1 MNSREIILKKI
12 QSALKNRSQL
22 PDPPTNLDQTLKTKL
37 DAVTPNSPAKLKAQ
51 FKLELEKVSGEF
63 HSVKN
68 VKQAAQLLSDIIE
81 ENDILQ
87 IAISGR
93 DLTKQVVATMSKL
106 HSTVEWIDPLSF
118 KDKNRKNELAQINT
132 ALVEPSFAIAD
143 IGALVFTY
151 NASRTTLPHFLAD
164 NIIAVIHGDLVVA
177 NQFELF
183 AKMPAPETKDMFMVV
198 GPSRTA
204 DIEKVLVL
212 GAHGPRRLIVIFIE

>member
-1 MNSREIILKKI
+1 MTSREIILKKI
-12 QSALKNRSQL
+12 KSALKIRSHI
-22 PDPPTNLDQTLKTKL
+22 PDTPADLDQAIKTKL
-37 DAVTPNSPAKLKAQ
+37 DKVTPATPPQLMAQ
-51 FKLELEKVSGEF
+51 FKEELEKVSGEF
-63 HSVKN
+63 YAVKN
-68 VKQAAQLLSDIIE
+68 LKQSAQTLNDIIS

-87 IAISGR
+87 IAVAGGE
-93 DLTKQVVATMSKL
+93 LTRQVVEATGKL
-106 HSTVEWIDPLSF
+106 RSTIEWVDPLSF
-118 KDKNRKNELAQINT
+118 KGTQRKNELASIGT

-143 IGALVFTY
+143 IGALTFTY

-164 NIIAVIHGDLVVA
+164 TIIAVIHSDKMVA

-183 AKMPAPETKDMFMVV
+183 EKLPAEEAKDMFIVA